1 MKQRE
6 DDAGDGRRQ
15 RPETPLLDFLERL
28 ALKLQAIG
36 EWLMGFVR

>member
-1 MKQRE
+1 MNPEK
-6 DDAGDGRRQ
+6 DHDADKPPP

-28 ALKLQAIG
+28 AMKLQAFG